1 MEINER
7 VRTAPN
13 SQLSHLSP
21 EDWAFVRSE
30 DFKAWA
36 GDWEHDARVMK
47 LRKSNPLI
55 VDGDKYLNLYQL
67 DNKSSSRYI
76 LHSLRNSYTNTD
88 TGDTIKISRRTA
100 DKVTRH
106 DADNEAHLKS
116 IAFIPEMIR
125 DAIYICE
132 IDNENHN
139 TGFEK
144 YRYYV
149 LGMKMDAED
158 YTAKIVIGKSG
169 DKYYY
174 DHALT
179 SIEKGNLL
187 SIIDGIKR
195 SFGGEEVLSD
205 IQDKSL
211 ISILQKKSSLIL
223 DENGE
228 PKVLYH
234 GTTHDFDRFDFSK
247 GGENTGITEYTD
259 KKTGERVSSD
269 SSRCMFFSDYEP
281 QAVSY
286 AFLGHYNELQEVRH
300 KAQEVLSAI
309 RSGQLGGVL
318 NSYSSKQQFLDDV
331 AALTPL
337 VPSLKNLPPRISA
350 LSQEERYALA
360 APVVTLRDEYAGYMH
375 EMDNGGLSNQYDN
388 VLRQG
393 RAVESVIRDFDRLRH
408 NDLMV
413 EAEFGPFS
421 RYSWTVTGA
430 TGNGEVSLFED
441 SGRMVFISKET
452 GTLFLD
458 TIDDATAD
466 RCKAIM
472 RDTHAAAIRR
482 FNNEVRNS
490 GYGASTRIYR
500 CFLKADNPFSHDYQG
515 SAFPDYY
522 KRNEKYPTAYI
533 AARQVQHAVK
543 NDHDAV
549 IYENI
554 RDPFEATT
562 YGVFSPEQI
571 LIRDVKHG
579 CRIDR
584 ELSMPEHMELLLLKD
599 SGVSDTDARRVLDG
613 DDVTVSSVYARRLVP
628 GGAEPARVSCNMLLR
643 NTNGKI
649 VVVNPTTGIA
659 VGTSKDITE
668 LARAFSAF
676 EKCRKMTRQHKA
688 EPALA
693 VHKIR

>member
-13 SQLSHLSP
+13 GQLSHLSP

-36 GDWEHDARVMK
+36 GDWEHDA
-47 LRKSNPLI
+47 
-55 VDGDKYLNLYQL
+55 
-67 DNKSSSRYI
+67 
-76 LHSLRNSYTNTD
+76 
-88 TGDTIKISRRTA
+88 
-100 DKVTRH
+100 
-106 DADNEAHLKS
+106 
-116 IAFIPEMIR
+116 
-125 DAIYICE
+125 
-132 IDNENHN
+132 
-139 TGFEK
+139 
-144 YRYYV
+144 
-149 LGMKMDAED
+149 
-158 YTAKIVIGKSG
+158 
-169 DKYYY
+169 
-174 DHALT
+174 
-179 SIEKGNLL
+179 
-187 SIIDGIKR
+187 
-195 SFGGEEVLSD
+195 
-205 IQDKSL
+205 
-211 ISILQKKSSLIL
+211 KSSLIL

-234 GTTHDFDRFDFSK
+234 GTTQDFDRFDFSK

-286 AFLGHYNELQEVRH
+286 AFLRHYNELQEVRH

-360 APVVTLRDEYAGYMH
+360 APVVALRDEYAGYIH
-375 EMDNGGLSNQYDN
+375 KMDNGGLSNQYDN

-500 CFLKADNPFSHDYQG
+500 CFLKTERPFAHDYQG

-522 KRNEKYPTAYI
+522 KPNEKYPTAYI

-676 EKCRKMTRQHKA
+676 EKCRKITRQHKA